1 MKPHYVTKITETNDI
16 KLRFKQMIKEK
27 GITQKVFCEQTGIST
42 GHLSKVLTG
51 RAIPSGAMLISIA
64 NEGYDVNWI
73 LTGKSCKIQLQ
84 ERDLE
89 IEKLEL
95 IVNELKSL
103 INFNMK
109 N

>member
-1 MKPHYVTKITETNDI
+1 METQYVTKITNSNDI
-16 KLRFKQMIKEK
+16 SSRFKQMIKEK
-27 GITQKVFCEQTGIST
+27 GITQKVFCEQTAIST

-64 NEGYDVNWI
+64 NEGCDVNWL
-73 LTGKSCKIQLQ
+73 LTGESSKFQIK

-95 IVNELKSL
+95 IVKELKSL

>member
-1 MKPHYVTKITETNDI
+1 METQYVTKITKSNDI
-16 KLRFKQMIKEK
+16 SSRFKQMIKEK
-27 GITQKVFCEQTGIST
+27 GITQKVFCEQTAIST

-64 NEGYDVNWI
+64 NKGYDVNWV
-73 LTGKSCKIQLQ
+73 LSGETCRNQLR

-89 IEKLEL
+89 IEKLKL
-95 IVNELKSL
+95 IVKELKSL